1 MNMSMNE
8 CKSRILEIWSEL
20 ETNKNDGFYKQLYES
35 NKPFHIY
42 FIKVN
47 LNT

>member
-20 ETNKNDGFYKQLYES
+20 ETNKNDGFYIAKLIRES
-35 NKPFHIY
+35 
-42 FIKVN
+42 
-47 LNT
+47 